1 MNDKEF
7 MELLENVRS
16 EIIAYNDNDVFTVG
30 DILDLI
36 KRKDAD
42 IEMLKDL
49 IKYHKQ
55 KIKEKEQK
63 YNQVVDDMFG
73 LIETTRN
80 EIAEAK
86 SEARKEFAE
95 MIIKEYPE
103 ADYFIRNLL
112 KEMEGEDNW

>member
-36 KRKDAD
+36 NCKDAE
-42 IEMLKDL
+42 IEMLN
-49 IKYHKQ
+49 I
-55 KIKEKEQK
+55 
-63 YNQVVDDMFG
+63 
-73 LIETTRN
+73 RN
-80 EIAEAK
+80 KTLTAITKNYDWKFAKAK
-86 SEARKEFAE
+86 SEAIKEFAE
-95 MIIKEYPE
+95 MIIREYPE

-112 KEMEGEDNW
+112 KEMEGEDN